1 MKYLACTLLLLQL
14 VGCGAMATVA
24 ETSSPL
30 AFEGAKGFG
39 RYTVGGKGGQ
49 VYVVSSLADNPTNPQ
64 PGSLRYAVKQRGAR
78 QITFSVSGVIK
89 LQKTLEIKH
98 DFITIDGQ
106 TSPYG
111 IVISGADTSIEAN
124 QVILRYLRFR
134 PGSALEEGDALSA
147 RNQNDIIIDH
157 CSMSWANDEVGS
169 FYNNTRFTLQH
180 SILSESLRKS
190 THHKGS
196 HGYGGIWGGRSASFM
211 HNVMAH
217 HDSRV
222 PRINGYRLRPKYPVD
237 EQLTDVR
244 NNVFYNWGSNSSY
257 GGENGIFNVV
267 GNYYRPGPA
276 TKTTRFFQIY
286 SAGIDKPAQA
296 YIAKNLM
303 YGHPKLSANNRL
315 GVKIKDKSKSSSKA
329 KMDLY
334 AMNLVKR
341 LNWPVNEPQQPI
353 EANAEL
359 TWQKLIVERD
369 VGVNRNAH
377 GTFMDSVDSRILQE
391 IASGTATFDSGIID
405 NELQVISSWDDYAKE
420 FSAAQK

>member
-1 MKYLACTLLLLQL
+1 MKFLAYTLLFLQL
-14 VGCGAMATVA
+14 VGCGAMASV
-24 ETSSPL
+24 EKTSPPL
-30 AFEGAKGFG
+30 AFEGAQGFG
-39 RYTVGGKGGQ
+39 RYSVGGRGGQ
-49 VYVVSSLADNPTNPQ
+49 LYVVSSLADNPANPQ

-89 LQKTLEIKH
+89 LKKTLEIKH

-134 PGSALEEGDALSA
+134 PGSALEQGDALSA

-190 THHKGS
+190 THLKGS
-196 HGYGGIWGGRSASFM
+196 HGYGGIWGGSSASFIY
-211 HNVMAH
+211 NVMAH

-222 PRINGYRLRPKYPVD
+222 PRINGYRLRPKYSVE

-276 TKTTRFFQIY
+276 TKTPRFFQIY
-286 SAGIDKPAQA
+286 SIGKDKPAQA
-296 YIAKNLM
+296 YIANNFM
-303 YGHPKLSANNRL
+303 FGHPQMTANNQL
-315 GVKIKDKSKSSSKA
+315 GVKLKDKSKSSTKSKTE
-329 KMDLY
+329 LY
-334 AMNLVKR
+334 AMNMVEQ
-341 LNWPVNEPQQPI
+341 LNWPVNATQSPI
-353 EANAEL
+353 EANAERAWR
-359 TWQKLIVERD
+359 TLIVEQD

-391 IASGTATFDSGIID
+391 IASGTATYGKGIID
-405 NELQVISSWDDYAKE
+405 NELQVIPSWEDYALE
-420 FSAAQK
+420 FSAAKR